1 VDVLHDGPYRQLK
14 LAQYI
19 LRRKLVEA
27 DLGVAFIPRM
37 VAEIDRSSA
46 VRVLELREPRIVWHM
61 SLAWRRGV
69 SLAGR
74 GGVGRSRRRDNHRLA
89 GCRQFSTFDQ
99 AKPDRARRAKAATRF
114 NVLR

>member
-1 VDVLHDGPYRQLK
+1 MDVLHDGPYRQLK

-61 SLAWRRGV
+61 SLARQRGGYLSQAAAAWV
-69 SLAGR
+69 DLAGETIT
-74 GGVGRSRRRDNHRLA
+74 A
-89 GCRQFSTFDQ
+89 
-99 AKPDRARRAKAATRF
+99 
-114 NVLR
+114 